1 MPPMDG
7 DTSGPYHSKNTEEVL
22 RQFNTTKE
30 GLTDKEA
37 KERLKQYGYNELTQ
51 KKQKPI
57 LIMLKEQLTDVM
69 VLILITAAL
78 ISIFLGEYTEAIV
91 IGIIVLLDAFIGII
105 QEKKASDAINALKNM
120 SSPTARVLRE
130 FEESIIPTKELVP
143 GDIVFIEDGNIVPAD
158 IRLIESSN
166 LKIEEASLTGESVP
180 SEKDADADVP
190 ENAVLADRTNMAYS
204 SSTVSYGNGI
214 GIVTS
219 TGMNTE
225 VGYILAHNSREN

>member
-69 VLILITAAL
+69 VLI
-78 ISIFLGEYTEAIV
+78 V
-91 IGIIVLLDAFIGII
+91 V
-105 QEKKASDAINALKNM
+105 
-120 SSPTARVLRE
+120 
-130 FEESIIPTKELVP
+130 
-143 GDIVFIEDGNIVPAD
+143 
-158 IRLIESSN
+158 
-166 LKIEEASLTGESVP
+166 
-180 SEKDADADVP
+180 
-190 ENAVLADRTNMAYS
+190 
-204 SSTVSYGNGI
+204 
-214 GIVTS
+214 
-219 TGMNTE
+219 
-225 VGYILAHNSREN
+225 